1 MGMSSKLKILIIE
14 DEAIN
19 ALLISNQLK
28 RLGYEVC
35 RLASTGDDA
44 INIFKEEQPDFLLID
59 IGLAGQMDG
68 IETAKRIS
76 EIRKVPFAFLTGYAS
91 DTISRRVAGMT
102 PVAYLTKPIQF
113 GQIEALLQSILPK
126 S

>member
-1 MGMSSKLKILIIE
+1 MSLKPKILIIE

-28 RLGYEVC
+28 KAGYEVC

-44 INIFKEEQPDFLLID
+44 IKIFTEEEPDFLLID
-59 IGLAGQMDG
+59 IGLAGPMDG
-68 IETAKRIS
+68 VETAKRIS

-91 DTISRRVAGMT
+91 DTISRRVSSMT

-113 GQIEALLQSILPK
+113 GQIESLLQSILPK
-126 S
+126 P